1 MTDASFSSLNSK
13 WQHMLAI
20 VNQHTALWHANPELH
35 LRRLIIYRWFAENFL
50 IFLLQ
55 YTGLTFTTLST
66 PLSLIWF
73 ASGTSFTLLLLR
85 GNIILPGMLLGNFLA
100 FFLAHISFVS
110 ACEYAALFT
119 LQPILLRF
127 LCYRWISPTLLFYR
141 FSMLAKF
148 FIFSALISAWT
159 SFLMHP
165 AFWLQT
171 WLANWNGILIVAT
184 TLIAW
189 DAYFVQVTP
198 LSFKKGCAISS
209 SYALLLFC
217 TLWLLF
223 SDPSFIF
230 YILFAMSAL
239 ILFIRLYF
247 DWAVS
252 MTALFLTALVLCT
265 SFYIGVPSDSLEDFS
280 FLIKDI
286 QITFLVLFVVIT
298 TIGYPLHSLIKCSFL
313 NLKT

>member
-1 MTDASFSSLNSK
+1 
-13 WQHMLAI
+13 MLAI

-100 FFLAHISFVS
+100 FFLAPTSFLS
-110 ACEYAALFT
+110 ACQYALLFT

-127 LCYRWISPTLLFYR
+127 LCYRWTSPTLLFYR

-148 FIFSALISAWT
+148 FIFSAIISASI

-165 AFWLQT
+165 AFWLQA

-198 LSFKKGCAISS
+198 LSFKKGWAISCC
-209 SYALLLFC
+209 YTLLLFL
-217 TLWLLF
+217 TISLLF
-223 SDPSFIF
+223 LPSSFFFYTIFALSILMIFIK
-230 YILFAMSAL
+230 
-239 ILFIRLYF
+239 LYF

-265 SFYIGVPSDSLEDFS
+265 SFYVGISSYS
-280 FLIKDI
+280 FDNFAFLMTSI
-286 QITFLVLFVVIT
+286 QITFVTLFLVVT
-298 TIGYPLHSLIKCSFL
+298 AIGSPLHSLIKCAFL
-313 NLKT
+313 NQTIKGTYYNE